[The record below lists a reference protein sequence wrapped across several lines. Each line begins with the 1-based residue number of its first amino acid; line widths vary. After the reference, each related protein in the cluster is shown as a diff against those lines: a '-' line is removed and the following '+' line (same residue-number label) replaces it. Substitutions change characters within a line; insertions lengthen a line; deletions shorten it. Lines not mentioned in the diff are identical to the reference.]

1 MLEKFSWDRIIDYLL
16 HASQRIILV
25 MPSVHEEWVEV
36 IERNPNLRNLEI
48 YICIDN
54 SEYVIRN
61 GYGSIKSIEKLK
73 SIGAVIMECPGLKVS
88 LLSSDTYSFCLFLE
102 SRIISGNPDGYN
114 AIQLNPATS
123 NQILSQFF
131 PLIPELES
139 NQDIYPLISAPLQE
153 SKITAIKKSL
163 EESPPD
169 EPDLKR
175 KINTYNALFQY
186 AELQVEGGNLSR
198 KTILIPPK
206 ALPFK
211 NSEIQNRLKSKYELF
226 KPSDSDSWNELEE
239 INTRA
244 EEIRKK
250 YLKPCRVRNGKSIL
264 KKKDKT
270 EFINEIKGLR
280 GKVEAANISLID
292 KIQTAILNSRDLL
305 LKELKSFYQANR
317 AQLYPNYSPENAERQ
332 IEIDAMISISKVNFP
347 DAQTLV
353 SNIKLKEM
361 YSDFTWEDLNDKEF
375 EKWFINAG
383 LIDSNENGRIANFEK
398 AYKLRPN

>member
-1 MLEKFSWDRIIDYLL
+1 MLEKLSWNHIIDLL
-16 HASQRIILV
+16 LYANQKIILV
-25 MPSVHEEWVEV
+25 MPSIHEEWVEV
-36 IERNPNLRNLEI
+36 IERNQNWDKLQI

-54 SEYVIRN
+54 SEEVIRN

-114 AIQLNPATS
+114 AIQLNSATS
-123 NQILSQFF
+123 NQILGQFF
-131 PLIPELES
+131 PLIPEFES

-153 SKITAIKKSL
+153 SKISAIKKSL

-270 EFINEIKGLR
+270 EFIKEIKELR
-280 GKVEAANISLID
+280 GKVEAANNSLID

-317 AQLYPNYSPENAERQ
+317 AQLYPYYSPENAERQ
-332 IEIDAMISISKVNFP
+332 IDTDAMISISKVKFP

-361 YSDFTWEDLNDKEF
+361 YSDFTWEDLHDKEF
-375 EKWFINAG
+375 ENWFIDAG
-383 LIDSNENGRIANFEK
+383 LIDPKENGQIANFEK